1 MIIFLI
7 NYFNGFYFRLFFES
21 DFVVA
26 REIKNTIAIIVYK
39 KYIIPPRL
47 NVCQRGF
54 IIDVRSFGK

>member
-39 KYIIPPRL
+39 KYIIPPCL
-47 NVCQRGF
+47 NEWVT
-54 IIDVRSFGK
+54 V